1 MLKVTAGCRFI
12 AAKRLANHDKK
23 LTRVTALASSYVIGL
38 TILPYFMK
46 LSMQI
51 ADLYNLVTVG
61 LSIVILVSSLL
72 QYSNGDVVNA
82 EQHHRSA
89 LEINELRRLLMLKA
103 ETAKEKELEDFTDR
117 YNPVLQKYSINHDDI
132 DFQQYKLERPEM
144 YPWLDWK
151 QRFAIRL
158 LLAWDKHLATIV
170 LFFMTVCFL
179 GLILY
184 GISQVAPH

>member
-1 MLKVTAGCRFI
+1 MRKEMSGQTATTKETPTDELLKMLKVTAGCRFI

-89 LEINELRRLLMLKA
+89 LEINE
-103 ETAKEKELEDFTDR
+103 FTSSTHAQGGNSKR
-117 YNPVLQKYSINHDDI
+117 KG
-132 DFQQYKLERPEM
+132 
-144 YPWLDWK
+144 
-151 QRFAIRL
+151 
-158 LLAWDKHLATIV
+158 T
-170 LFFMTVCFL
+170 
-179 GLILY
+179 
-184 GISQVAPH
+184 